1 MGQYPLEDSH
11 RGRSVGEV
19 MEYSF
24 APTLD
29 IAPAHTSGDV
39 LFTDMPVA
47 NAAREAGG
55 ITTLMS
61 ISIHDKAK
69 QNAPFDLLF
78 FSAEPATGTYTP
90 NDAFTLHD
98 TDGTL
103 FIGHVSILATDYAD
117 AVASSVA
124 TKRNIGLQME
134 ADTDAHL
141 YVIGVVRGTPDYATT
156 GDLIIKLNFLQD

>member
-19 MEYSF
+19 MEYPF
-24 APTLD
+24 VPTLD
-29 IAPAHTSGDV
+29 TAVYAAGDV

-61 ISIHDKAK
+61 ISIHDKHK
-69 QNAPFDLLF
+69 QNAPFDLFF
-78 FSAEPATGTYTP
+78 FSGEPATGTYTI
-90 NDAFTLHD
+90 NDVFTLHD

-103 FIGHVSILATDYAD
+103 FIGHVSILDADYAD
-117 AVASSVA
+117 AAASSVA

-134 ADTDAHL
+134 ATTDAHL
-141 YVIGVVRGTPDYATT
+141 YVIGVCRGTPDYLTA

>member
-11 RGRSVGEV
+11 RGRSVAEV

-29 IAPAHTSGDV
+29 TAIYASGDV

-47 NAAREAGG
+47 GAAREAGG
-55 ITTLMS
+55 ITTLIS
-61 ISIHDKAK
+61 ISIHDKHI
-69 QNAPFDLLF
+69 QNAAFDLFF

-90 NDAFTLHD
+90 NAAFTLHD

-117 AVASSVA
+117 AAASSVA

-134 ADTDAHL
+134 AATDANL
-141 YVIGVVRGTPDYATT
+141 YVIGVCRSTPDYNAA

>member
-11 RGRSVGEV
+11 RGRSVREV

-29 IAPAHTSGDV
+29 LAAYADGDV

-47 NAAREAGG
+47 SAARESGG

-61 ISIHDKAK
+61 LSIHDKHK
-69 QNAPFDLLF
+69 QNAAFDLFF
-78 FSAEPATGTYTP
+78 FSGEPATGTYTP
-90 NDAFTLHD
+90 NGAFTLHD

-103 FIGHVSILATDYAD
+103 FIGHVRILTTDYAD
-117 AVASSVA
+117 AAASSVA
-124 TKRNIGLQME
+124 TKCNIGLQME
-134 ADTDAHL
+134 DTTDAHL
-141 YVIGVVRGTPDYATT
+141 YVIGVSRDTPDYNAA
-156 GDLIIKLNFLQD
+156 GDLIIKLNFVQD